1 MLARCTDSVYF
12 NKDLFVFTKLVH
24 VHKVLWFP
32 VLYTPSNETGCLGFA
47 VKIKKTN
54 VTGCSYFPWS
64 TVLYI
69 KTRSVTV
76 KDLIQ
81 KNEMQISFVL
91 TPALWAV
98 KNDSLALIQVPQKAD
113 EAVRTNRIVSH
124 LNNNKSLDI
133 NFFATSQSL
142 SIQSVFIVS
151 FCPFLHPIT
160 F

>member
-1 MLARCTDSVYF
+1 
-12 NKDLFVFTKLVH
+12 
-24 VHKVLWFP
+24 
-32 VLYTPSNETGCLGFA
+32 
-47 VKIKKTN
+47 
-54 VTGCSYFPWS
+54 
-64 TVLYI
+64 
-69 KTRSVTV
+69 
-76 KDLIQ
+76 
-81 KNEMQISFVL
+81 MQISFVL

-113 EAVRTNRIVSH
+113 EAVRINRIVSH
-124 LNNNKSLDI
+124 LNNNNKSLDI